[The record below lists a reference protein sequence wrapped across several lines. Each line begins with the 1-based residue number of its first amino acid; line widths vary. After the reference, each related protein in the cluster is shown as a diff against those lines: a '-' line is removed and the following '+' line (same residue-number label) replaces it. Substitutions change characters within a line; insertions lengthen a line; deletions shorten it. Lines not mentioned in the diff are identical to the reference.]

1 MFLRNVLL
9 TYFTEIFCAAVNFA
23 TGILLA
29 RVLSPADRGVMV
41 LVMTGNSRFKQEQID
56 AFARRVEARGGR
68 LTRHIFL
75 RRGRILW
82 QLSREELLE
91 AIRAELK

>member
-1 MFLRNVLL
+1 MSNQVPGF
-9 TYFTEIFCAAVNFA
+9 
-23 TGILLA
+23 
-29 RVLSPADRGVMV
+29 RVSPPA

-75 RRGRILW
+75 RRGRIYW
-82 QLSREELLE
+82 QLSRPRE
-91 AIRAELK
+91 AARGDPCGAEGALRVKGTVPGGSR